1 VERRGAIRKE
11 AARREYPIQDIT
23 VIHLSLLILLGQ
35 QMGNA
40 RLRKQLLARGCGI
53 CVAFAPI

>member
-1 VERRGAIRKE
+1 MIRKE
-11 AARREYPIQDIT
+11 AARREYPAQDFA
-23 VIHLSLLILLGQ
+23 VIHFSLLILLGQ
-35 QMGNA
+35 QMDDA

>member
-1 VERRGAIRKE
+1 MIRKE
-11 AARREYPIQDIT
+11 AARKEYPAQDIT
-23 VIHLSLLILLGQ
+23 VIHLSPLILLGQ
-35 QMGNA
+35 PMDDA